1 MGELP
6 INALAES
13 TPTAVDFR
21 YYRDPEIFEAE
32 QRRIYAGPVWNY
44 LGFEAEIPN
53 PGDFVA
59 THIGKIPVVLTRSS
73 AGAVHA
79 WVNRCAHKGAM
90 VCRTQ
95 RGNAKDG
102 AFVCVY
108 HQWAYDAEG
117 NLAGAPFQRGMN
129 GKGGYAPDFDKA
141 AHGLQKV
148 RVASLRGMVFGT
160 LDDNTPPLEN
170 FLGDVMC
177 ANVRRVLNRPIRI
190 LGYARQMMAGNWKL
204 YSENSRD
211 SYHGGLLHLFYPTFG
226 IYRPSQ
232 ESQGEID
239 DNGFHSLFSVFKPT
253 GNIDYKNY
261 STEANREMGGGTATL
276 QDARV
281 IQFRADIADN
291 VALSIQSLFPS
302 VVLQQIQNT
311 LATRQV
317 LPRAVDQTELIWT
330 YFGYADDD
338 AEMTRH
344 RIRNINLVGPAGYI
358 SMEDGEAVELCQN
371 GTVGSEGG
379 RSYVTMGNGG
389 SIEPS
394 VAPIGMDE
402 NNVRGF
408 WKGYFGLM
416 RGWDQVNAR
425 PR

>member
-1 MGELP
+1 MKNLP
-6 INALAES
+6 ADSITGAS
-13 TPTAVDFR
+13 PTAVDFR

-32 QRRIYAGPVWNY
+32 QRHIYAGPTWSY
-44 LGFEAEIPN
+44 LGLEAELPN
-53 PGDFVA
+53 PGDFIA
-59 THIGKIPVVLTRSS
+59 SIIGAVPVVLTRGPQ
-73 AGAVHA
+73 GALHG

-90 VCRTQ
+90 VCRRQ

-102 AFVCVY
+102 SFVCVY

-117 NLAGAPFQRGMN
+117 NLAGAPFQRGVR
-129 GKGGYAPDFDKA
+129 GQGGYAADFDRA
-141 AHGLQKV
+141 EHGLQKV
-148 RVASLRGMVFGT
+148 RVASLSGMVFGT
-160 LDDNTPPLEN
+160 LSDSAPPLES
-170 FLGDVMC
+170 FLGEVMC

-232 ESQGEID
+232 DSQGEID
-239 DNGFHSLFSVFKPT
+239 TNGFHSLFSVFKSST
-253 GNIDYKNY
+253 AIDYKNF
-261 STEANREMGGGTATL
+261 SSEANREMKGAATL

-281 IQFRADIADN
+281 IQYKPDIADN

-311 LATRQV
+311 LAARQV
-317 LPRAVDQTELIWT
+317 IARAVDQTELIWT

-344 RIRNINLVGPAGYI
+344 RIRNLNLVGPAGYI

-371 GTVGSEGG
+371 GTAGSDGA
-379 RSYVTMGNGG
+379 RSYVAMGNEGG
-389 SIEPS
+389 ILLH
-394 VAPIGMDE
+394 VAPLGMDE

-408 WKGYFGLM
+408 WKGYFELM

-425 PR
+425 P

>member
-1 MGELP
+1 MNEMPG
-6 INALAES
+6 NALS
-13 TPTAVDFR
+13 GSSPTAVDFR

-32 QRRIYAGPVWNY
+32 QRHIFAGPTWSY
-44 LGFEAEIPN
+44 LGLEAEIPN
-53 PGDFVA
+53 PGDYLA
-59 THIGKIPVVLTRSS
+59 SCIGINPVVLTRGPT
-73 AGAVHA
+73 GAMHA
-79 WVNRCAHKGAM
+79 WVNRCAHKGAK
-90 VCRTQ
+90 VCRSQ
-95 RGNAKDG
+95 RGNTRDG

-129 GKGGYAPDFDKA
+129 GKGGYAADFNKA

-148 RVASLRGMVFGT
+148 RIASLLGMVFGT
-160 LDDNTPPLEN
+160 LNDATPPLED
-170 FLGDVMC
+170 FLGAVMC
-177 ANVRRVLNRPIRI
+177 ANVRRVLNRPVRI

-253 GNIDYKNY
+253 SAIDYKNY
-261 STEANREMGGGTATL
+261 SNEANREMKGAATL

-281 IQFRADIADN
+281 IQFMPDIADN

-317 LPRAVDQTELIWT
+317 IARAVDQTELIWT

-371 GTVGSEGG
+371 GTAGG
-379 RSYVTMGNGG
+379 DGLRSHITMGNGG
-389 SIEPS
+389 SIEPL

-408 WKGYFGLM
+408 WKGYFKLM
-416 RGWDQVNAR
+416 RARDRANA
-425 PR
+425 